1 MFQLLGKISE
11 VFSLE
16 IEPEEFI
23 EMASVRNI
31 ASYIAQIL
39 NKKENE
45 KLKDKGKIIPPSVV
59 QEAYYIGRNQ
69 EYDLGGI
76 STHAYYEIVTE
87 YTINELENGI
97 NELIKKQP
105 VLRTLVLENGEHMLL
120 EQTPRYIIESDDCKN
135 CSAEIIENKIITIRN
150 TLSQCVLEANKWPL
164 FKIVALTGIQENKTY
179 LFVHLDL
186 LIMDG
191 ASIGIFMSQWND
203 YAKGKGKLENIFDIE
218 DYYLKQKGMRD
229 SKKYKVDKKYWLS
242 KLDDFPAA
250 PNLKLRQNVRD
261 VKAKNF
267 KRIQEIIDRK
277 TYNEICEITAK
288 NNVSPSIAFITAYA
302 YILGFWSNQKNL
314 SINITTM
321 DRPTGIDA
329 KNAIGEFTKIVLLDS
344 SVDATK
350 SFWENAKMIQRRLL
364 GGLGHRSYDGIEFIR
379 DLMRESDTPSG
390 SIMPVVFTSM
400 LYGDKNLTVDALGE
414 IKYSISQTSQVYLD
428 AQISETKNGIVL
440 NWDYMAELFD
450 SEMIKKMFRQYI
462 ALVKSIMDENLQYP
476 EISKMIRKLSI
487 LIIRLRLIYQKLRFR
502 ICLN

>member
-1 MFQLLGKISE
+1 M
-11 VFSLE
+11 
-16 IEPEEFI
+16 
-23 EMASVRNI
+23 
-31 ASYIAQIL
+31 
-39 NKKENE
+39 
-45 KLKDKGKIIPPSVV
+45 
-59 QEAYYIGRNQ
+59 
-69 EYDLGGI
+69 
-76 STHAYYEIVTE
+76 
-87 YTINELENGI
+87 
-97 NELIKKQP
+97 
-105 VLRTLVLENGEHMLL
+105 
-120 EQTPRYIIESDDCKN
+120 
-135 CSAEIIENKIITIRN
+135 
-150 TLSQCVLEANKWPL
+150 

-314 SINITTM
+314 SINLTTM

-400 LYGDKNLTVDALGE
+400 LYGDKNLTV
-414 IKYSISQTSQVYLD
+414 
-428 AQISETKNGIVL
+428 
-440 NWDYMAELFD
+440 
-450 SEMIKKMFRQYI
+450 
-462 ALVKSIMDENLQYP
+462 
-476 EISKMIRKLSI
+476 
-487 LIIRLRLIYQKLRFR
+487 
-502 ICLN
+502 C

>member
-1 MFQLLGKISE
+1 MTREMDKETITKTLLGFWKEVLGQEVSAEDEFFNIGGSSLTMFQLLGKISE

-288 NNVSPSIAFITAYA
+288 NNVSPSIA
-302 YILGFWSNQKNL
+302 
-314 SINITTM
+314 
-321 DRPTGIDA
+321 
-329 KNAIGEFTKIVLLDS
+329 LL
-344 SVDATK
+344 
-350 SFWENAKMIQRRLL
+350 RR
-364 GGLGHRSYDGIEFIR
+364 
-379 DLMRESDTPSG
+379 TP
-390 SIMPVVFTSM
+390 
-400 LYGDKNLTVDALGE
+400 
-414 IKYSISQTSQVYLD
+414 IS
-428 AQISETKNGIVL
+428 
-440 NWDYMAELFD
+440 WDFGV
-450 SEMIKKMFRQYI
+450 IKKIY
-462 ALVKSIMDENLQYP
+462 
-476 EISKMIRKLSI
+476 LSI
-487 LIIRLRLIYQKLRFR
+487 LQQWIARRG
-502 ICLN
+502 